1 MDETRLS
8 ELISKLAHDLRS
20 PLTAL
25 QGFSKTLV
33 SRWDRFDDRQRY
45 ELVET
50 IHSEAE
56 RMERVIA
63 EAVELARSEVQHGD
77 KK

>member
-1 MDETRLS
+1 MDEARLS

-33 SRWDRFDDRQRY
+33 SRWDRFDDSQRL

-63 EAVELARSEVQHGD
+63 DAVQSARSEVQRETDG
-77 KK
+77 